1 MAREVVTGYCWPQ
14 SVGAGEQVGL
24 HMSSSGGRP
33 VRVEVARVGA
43 RREVVFSSDA
53 VATDEHET
61 PKDAASK
68 GCGWPVALTLDVDP
82 TWRSGYY
89 EVVMEIDVGE
99 KVRRDYAF
107 FVVRPSAGARIV
119 LALATNTWHAYND
132 FGGPNLYTGGTHV
145 AMQRPMAAGY
155 LYKPPGKGRRVT
167 GTGAPDPQNAAH
179 VGYLQLNHLSGYAG
193 SAGWPDWELP
203 FIEWA
208 EREGFE
214 IGVCTNA
221 DLEEHP
227 EVLDGASLYLSVG
240 HDEYWSRG
248 MRDTVEA
255 FIARGGNAAFFSG
268 NTSLWQVRIEGD
280 DHDVMV
286 GYKGFFKND
295 PLMGTDREPEVTT
308 FWSDV
313 VVGRPENHM
322 TGVSFTRGG
331 YHRIGRNVTA
341 GLGGYTVHRAGH
353 WIFDGTGLGYGD
365 VLGAG
370 ATVVGYECDGC
381 VFTYR
386 DGLPYPTG
394 EDGTPSTFEILGT
407 CPTQHFT
414 RETAPRPPKPGEP
427 SELEYIASRVFGTRE
442 PEAMERIRHGHAVLG
457 AYTNEAGATV
467 VTSGS
472 TDWAHG
478 LAGARPADRTDHP
491 ERADAVG
498 VATWVESRTYSAAMR
513 VFSSAMRGVAAGVVA
528 TAAMDALWYRRYRA
542 DGGKAGFSTWEFS
555 TPAATYDD
563 DAPAPARV
571 AKRIADTLNLEL
583 PDSSVATANNLVHW
597 TTGIGWGK
605 VAGLA
610 SAALPVPPVV
620 VGLVTGATAW
630 AASYAAL
637 GAAGIYKPITEYD
650 SDTLWKDLSAHLVFG
665 AALGAALTVIG
676 PRRRR

>member
-1 MAREVVTGYCWPQ
+1 M
-14 SVGAGEQVGL
+14 
-24 HMSSSGGRP
+24 
-33 VRVEVARVGA
+33 
-43 RREVVFSSDA
+43 
-53 VATDEHET
+53 
-61 PKDAASK
+61 
-68 GCGWPVALTLDVDP
+68 
-82 TWRSGYY
+82 
-89 EVVMEIDVGE
+89 
-99 KVRRDYAF
+99 
-107 FVVRPSAGARIV
+107 

-145 AMQRPMAAGY
+145 SMQRPMAAGY
-155 LYKPPGKGRRVT
+155 LFKPPGKGRRVT

-214 IGVCTNA
+214 VGVCTND
-221 DLEEHP
+221 DLEHHP
-227 EVLDGASLYLSVG
+227 EVLDDAHLYLSVG

-268 NTSLWQVRIEGD
+268 NTSLWQVRIEGE

-295 PLMGTDREPEVTT
+295 PVMETDREVEATT

-322 TGVSFTRGG
+322 TGVTFTRGG

-353 WIFDGTGLGYGD
+353 WIFEGTGLGYGD

-414 RETAPRPPKPGEP
+414 ARALPARRLRERPASWSTSRRACSARATPKRWSASVTATPCWAHTRTSPVRRCSRRGRPTGPTAWPGATRRSSRSRGTSSPASGDPPVDGDVDGEPPDRGLDDRADGEREGDGPHPDVAAEQPTGQQHADLEGGPHQPQAVPHAARPVISPSRGPAPRP
-427 SELEYIASRVFGTRE
+427 
-442 PEAMERIRHGHAVLG
+442 
-457 AYTNEAGATV
+457 
-467 VTSGS
+467 
-472 TDWAHG
+472 
-478 LAGARPADRTDHP
+478 
-491 ERADAVG
+491 
-498 VATWVESRTYSAAMR
+498 
-513 VFSSAMRGVAAGVVA
+513 
-528 TAAMDALWYRRYRA
+528 
-542 DGGKAGFSTWEFS
+542 
-555 TPAATYDD
+555 
-563 DAPAPARV
+563 
-571 AKRIADTLNLEL
+571 
-583 PDSSVATANNLVHW
+583 
-597 TTGIGWGK
+597 
-605 VAGLA
+605 
-610 SAALPVPPVV
+610 VP
-620 VGLVTGATAW
+620 
-630 AASYAAL
+630 
-637 GAAGIYKPITEYD
+637 
-650 SDTLWKDLSAHLVFG
+650 
-665 AALGAALTVIG
+665 
-676 PRRRR
+676 R

>member
-1 MAREVVTGYCWPQ
+1 M
-14 SVGAGEQVGL
+14 
-24 HMSSSGGRP
+24 
-33 VRVEVARVGA
+33 
-43 RREVVFSSDA
+43 RREVVFRSAA
-53 VATDEHET
+53 VAADEHET
-61 PKDAASK
+61 PTDASSK

-107 FVVRPSAGARIV
+107 FVVRPAPGTRIV
-119 LALATNTWHAYND
+119 VALTTNTWHAYND

-179 VGYLQLNHLSGYAG
+179 VGYIQINHLSGYAG

-255 FIARGGNAAFFSG
+255 FIAGGGNAAFFSG

-280 DHDVMV
+280 DHDVDGRV
-286 GYKGFFKND
+286 QGLLQERPADG
-295 PLMGTDREPEVTT
+295 DRARSERSRRSGPTSSSAVPRTL
-308 FWSDV
+308 
-313 VVGRPENHM
+313 M

-394 EDGTPSTFEILGT
+394 EDGTPSSFEILGT

-414 RETAPRPPKPGEP
+414 RETAPRPPRPGEP

-457 AYTNEAGATV
+457 AYTNDGGRHRGDVGVDRLGARAGR
-467 VTSGS
+467 
-472 TDWAHG
+472 
-478 LAGARPADRTDHP
+478 ARPADRADHP
-491 ERADAVG
+491 ERADPVG
-498 VATWVESRTYSAAMR
+498 VA
-513 VFSSAMRGVAAGVVA
+513 G
-528 TAAMDALWYRRYRA
+528 
-542 DGGKAGFSTWEFS
+542 
-555 TPAATYDD
+555 
-563 DAPAPARV
+563 
-571 AKRIADTLNLEL
+571 
-583 PDSSVATANNLVHW
+583 
-597 TTGIGWGK
+597 
-605 VAGLA
+605 
-610 SAALPVPPVV
+610 
-620 VGLVTGATAW
+620 
-630 AASYAAL
+630 
-637 GAAGIYKPITEYD
+637 
-650 SDTLWKDLSAHLVFG
+650 
-665 AALGAALTVIG
+665 
-676 PRRRR
+676 

>member
-1 MAREVVTGYCWPQ
+1 M
-14 SVGAGEQVGL
+14 
-24 HMSSSGGRP
+24 
-33 VRVEVARVGA
+33 
-43 RREVVFSSDA
+43 
-53 VATDEHET
+53 
-61 PKDAASK
+61 
-68 GCGWPVALTLDVDP
+68 
-82 TWRSGYY
+82 
-89 EVVMEIDVGE
+89 
-99 KVRRDYAF
+99 
-107 FVVRPSAGARIV
+107 
-119 LALATNTWHAYND
+119 
-132 FGGPNLYTGGTHV
+132 
-145 AMQRPMAAGY
+145 
-155 LYKPPGKGRRVT
+155 
-167 GTGAPDPQNAAH
+167 
-179 VGYLQLNHLSGYAG
+179 
-193 SAGWPDWELP
+193 
-203 FIEWA
+203 
-208 EREGFE
+208 
-214 IGVCTNA
+214 
-221 DLEEHP
+221 
-227 EVLDGASLYLSVG
+227 LDGASLYLSVG

-331 YHRIGRNVTA
+331 YHRIGRNVTT

-457 AYTNEAGATV
+457 AYTNDAGATV

-478 LAGARPADRTDHP
+478 LAGARPADRADHP
-491 ERADAVG
+491 ERADPAG
-498 VATWVESRTYSAAMR
+498 VASRNRGSPDSLPRRPVVGCRSSPGGPPPGEEVLMYASIVAVDGPLLHRPPTRRQRQTLAVVAVLALLLFAVSRT
-513 VFSSAMRGVAAGVVA
+513 G
-528 TAAMDALWYRRYRA
+528 TID
-542 DGGKAGFSTWEFS
+542 
-555 TPAATYDD
+555 
-563 DAPAPARV
+563 
-571 AKRIADTLNLEL
+571 
-583 PDSSVATANNLVHW
+583 
-597 TTGIGWGK
+597 
-605 VAGLA
+605 
-610 SAALPVPPVV
+610 
-620 VGLVTGATAW
+620 
-630 AASYAAL
+630 L
-637 GAAGIYKPITEYD
+637 GAAEPDGAGASGQPAPRRCRLPD
-650 SDTLWKDLSAHLVFG
+650 DLRRRRVRVPRERVGRAARRGPHRHRAGRAGPARSNPERLVG
-665 AALGAALTVIG
+665 HRERATSGRW
-676 PRRRR
+676 PRRRPSGSPSGPTRSSGTLCSPRPPPGGVTSSCAPRSTA